1 MQSEKAGDHNDHDHY
16 ADDVENIHCFAP
28 IETLACSAAQA
39 AGDKTRSVLSAGA
52 RDCAAQRMPS
62 PARRKVR
69 KLDQCLLLFF
79 DLGLAALA
87 RRFVGT
93 LPELVGVDL

>member
-1 MQSEKAGDHNDHDHY
+1 LIRSLSIYDYLSIGRVSLDTQSEKACDHNDHDHY

-52 RDCAAQRMPS
+52 P
-62 PARRKVR
+62 
-69 KLDQCLLLFF
+69 
-79 DLGLAALA
+79 GLCGPTH
-87 RRFVGT
+87 VVTGKT
-93 LPELVGVDL
+93 